1 MTFQEIP
8 SRLAQLGK
16 DRAWLATVC
25 DYSAAHIANALAPNG
40 DDKSKTQK
48 ALRRMWEALD
58 REEERQRMELE
69 APKALGHRV
78 VLEPTKAQFDRW
90 TTAAVLSP
98 AGNLDDWAKQG
109 LDAKADRELP
119 ELLAARKEAALGES
133 PHCHLKVATDPAPY
147 GEASTNG

>member
-1 MTFQEIP
+1 MIE
-8 SRLAQLGK
+8 LGV
-16 DRAWLATVC
+16 DREWLAATCGWTKGNVV
-25 DYSAAHIANALAPNG
+25 NVLAPKGSNR
-40 DDKSKTQK
+40 SPK
-48 ALRRMWEALD
+48 AIARIKDALD